1 MAVFPVLCARKIVLR
16 EPWFISRKRNHDMN
30 GYTGKILII
39 DLSIG
44 HAEEHVYEITDCL
57 DFIGGFGMN
66 TKILM
71 DEMDPSVDALSKEN
85 VLTFGVGPLV
95 GTFAPTANRTDIS
108 SKSPL
113 TNLIGT
119 SNSGYSWGPD
129 LKFAGYDHVVFKGK
143 SEKPVY
149 VFVHDGKAEILDAG
163 DMWGKDAWD
172 TIRMIKSQQM
182 DEEVSVA
189 CIGAGGERLV
199 RFASVENGFYGG
211 WGRSGMGAVMGSKN
225 LKAVAVRGA
234 GEITVSDYDGFR
246 DAVREMRSK
255 ISNHPAFKPWRR
267 FGSMLAVDIYY
278 GLGAVTGYDQ
288 SELVGEDFIEN
299 LGSKNLLKYKKRSIA
314 CTACPIACA
323 PWVEIDEGPY
333 KGLKIKGIEITSTM
347 DFGAR
352 LGIRNLAAVA
362 KATEYFQR
370 YGIDCSTS
378 AASIAFAIKLF
389 QEGIIDTSDTD
400 GLELQW
406 GDEALIFELMRKMT
420 YREGFGDLLAEGPVR
435 MAKKIG
441 KGSEIHLTQTRGLE
455 TNARDPRGRWDVWSF
470 GYLINPRGGDHLRV
484 QGPVENLKESAPEGQ
499 YLHEIGLPPKV
510 VDKADIFDDW
520 KKEIFDFQ
528 NNTISIPHMAAWA
541 LDHMNVVNSLGT
553 CIRPP
558 VLWSLGPTMYAKLLT
573 TLTGISFSPE
583 GIMKA
588 GERITNM
595 CRLFNSKAG
604 ERREDIKFGP
614 KFYHVPIKG
623 RMLDKDKI
631 DKVVDTYCEVRNWY
645 PETAVPTG
653 EKVRELGLEKYA

>member
-1 MAVFPVLCARKIVLR
+1 
-16 EPWFISRKRNHDMN
+16 MN
-30 GYTGKILII
+30 GYAGKILII
-39 DLSIG
+39 DLSSGDI
-44 HAEEHVYEITDCL
+44 EERVFETKNCL

-71 DEMDPSVDALSKEN
+71 DEMDPSVDALSEKN

-95 GTFAPTANRTDIS
+95 GTSAPTANRTDVS
-108 SKSPL
+108 GKSPL
-113 TNLIGT
+113 TNLLGT
-119 SNSGYSWGPD
+119 TNSGYSWGPG
-129 LKFAGYDHVVFKGK
+129 LKFAGYDHVVFRGK

-149 VFVHDGKAEILDAG
+149 VFINNGKVEILDAG
-163 DMWGKDAWD
+163 DAWGKDSWD
-172 TIRMIKSQQM
+172 TIRIIKSQQM
-182 DEEVSVA
+182 DEEISVA
-189 CIGAGGERLV
+189 CIGVAGERLV
-199 RFASVENGFYGG
+199 RFACIENGFYGG

-225 LKAVAVRGA
+225 LKAVAVRGKRD
-234 GEITVSDYDGFR
+234 ITVNDRDGFR
-246 DAVREMRSK
+246 KAVLEMRGK
-255 ISNHPAFKPWRR
+255 ISSHPAFKPWQT

-278 GLGAVTGYDQ
+278 GLGVVAGYDQ
-288 SELVGEDFIEN
+288 SELVGEDFIKN
-299 LGSKNLLKYKKRSIA
+299 LGSKNLLKYKKRRIA

-362 KATEYFQR
+362 KATEYFQK
-370 YGIDCSTS
+370 YGIDSSTS

-389 QEGIIDTSDTD
+389 QEGIINASDTD
-400 GLELQW
+400 GLELRW

-435 MAKKIG
+435 MAEKIG
-441 KGSEIHLTQTRGLE
+441 KGSDVHLTQTRGLE

-484 QGPVENLKESAPEGQ
+484 QSPVENLKDSAPDGE
-499 YLHEIGLPPKV
+499 YFHETGLPSKV
-510 VDKADIFDDW
+510 VDKADIFEDW
-520 KKEIFDFQ
+520 KKKIFDFE
-528 NNTISIPHMAAWA
+528 NNKISIPHMAAWS

-558 VLWSLGPTMYAKLLT
+558 VLWSLGPTIYARLLT
-573 TLTGISFSPE
+573 TLTGIPFSPE
-583 GIMKA
+583 GVRQA
-588 GERITNM
+588 GERITNL
-595 CRLFNSKAG
+595 CRLFNAKAG
-604 ERREDIKFGP
+604 EKRADMKFGS
-614 KFYHVPIKG
+614 KFYHVPLKG

-631 DKVVDTYCEVRNWY
+631 DKVLDQYCEVRRWN
-645 PETAVPTG
+645 PETAMPTG